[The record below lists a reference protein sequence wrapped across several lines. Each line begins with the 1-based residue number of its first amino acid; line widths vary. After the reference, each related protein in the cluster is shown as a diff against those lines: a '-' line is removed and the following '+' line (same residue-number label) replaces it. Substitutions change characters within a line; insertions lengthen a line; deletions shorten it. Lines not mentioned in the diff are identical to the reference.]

1 MDDVLI
7 GKGPAS
13 LDVEDYQEEQGWKV
27 EEEEDHYW
35 KDSGRAVQGK
45 RGLISTESQRVLRGS
60 AETPVEVFEELIMNR
75 VAITQ
80 GTSNRAKHHAG
91 DG

>member
-1 MDDVLI
+1 MDDILI

-13 LDVEDYQEEQGWKV
+13 LDVEDYQEEQGRKV

-60 AETPVEVFEELIMNR
+60 AETPVEVFEELVVNR

>member
-7 GKGPAS
+7 GKSPAS
-13 LDVEDYQEEQGWKV
+13 LDVEDYQEEQGRKV

-35 KDSGRAVQGK
+35 KDSGCTVKGK
-45 RGLISTESQRVLRGS
+45 RGVSAEHQRVLRWR
-60 AETPVEVFEELIMNR
+60 AESPVEVVEELIMNR

-80 GTSNRAKHHAG
+80 GTSN
-91 DG
+91 

>member
-7 GKGPAS
+7 GKSPAS
-13 LDVEDYQEEQGWKV
+13 LDVEDYQEEQGRKV

-35 KDSGRAVQGK
+35 KDTGRAVEGK
-45 RGLISTESQRVLRGS
+45 RGVSAEHQRVLRWR
-60 AETPVEVFEELIMNR
+60 AESPVEVVEELVVDR
-75 VAITQ
+75 VAVTQ
-80 GTSNRAKHHAG
+80 STSNRAKHHAG